1 METEL
6 VFNIPPRILHVFKCF
21 FFMKASKFELRT
33 LYTYNS
39 IQIVEHELDQN
50 FLKRFITIS
59 KESEMLMFLARNILF
74 GSIPL

>member
-33 LYTYNS
+33 LYTYM
-39 IQIVEHELDQN
+39 VEHELDQN
-50 FLKRFITIS
+50 FLNVLSRIQKKVRC
-59 KESEMLMFLARNILF
+59 R
-74 GSIPL
+74 

>member
-39 IQIVEHELDQN
+39 IQMVEHELDQN
-50 FLKRFITIS
+50 FLNVLSRFQ
-59 KESEMLMFLARNILF
+59 KKVRCR
-74 GSIPL
+74 